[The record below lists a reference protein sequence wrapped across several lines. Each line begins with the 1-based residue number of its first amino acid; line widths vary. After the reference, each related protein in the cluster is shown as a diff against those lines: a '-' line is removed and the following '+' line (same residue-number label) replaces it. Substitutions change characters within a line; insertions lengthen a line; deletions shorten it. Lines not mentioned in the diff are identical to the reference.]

1 MLHGEEWAEKVS
13 PRFCWPQV
21 HTRRKGNGMRQK
33 QEIRGCR
40 APWLMPVIP
49 ATREAEI
56 RRIRVPSQHRQIVFK
71 TPSQKNLS
79 QKIVLVE
86 WLKLTQR

>member
-1 MLHGEEWAEKVS
+1 
-13 PRFCWPQV
+13 
-21 HTRRKGNGMRQK
+21 
-33 QEIRGCR
+33 
-40 APWLMPVIP
+40 MPVIP